1 MNIIWHVIENNL
13 QKEGKEG
20 PGEER
25 GKNRAGP
32 KHQHDQSPIC
42 SQGGPISHTSKDQ
55 GQGISTAGRGTHGRM
70 SAVICVALLRYVVR
84 VCCVVAKVLSRR
96 QPTYQNISLWFLFL
110 FLIIGSD
117 ELHFSNMACFSRLL
131 ELIKTCFELRC
142 WCYICLWK
150 VFIILFCYQKKKK
163 S

>member
-1 MNIIWHVIENNL
+1 M

-25 GKNRAGP
+25 GKKRAGP

-70 SAVICVALLRYVVR
+70 SAVICVALLRYVLRGSKSFVQ
-84 VCCVVAKVLSRR
+84 KT
-96 QPTYQNISLWFLFL
+96 TYISKYFIVIF
-110 FLIIGSD
+110 
-117 ELHFSNMACFSRLL
+117 
-131 ELIKTCFELRC
+131 
-142 WCYICLWK
+142 
-150 VFIILFCYQKKKK
+150 VFVFDHRK
-163 S
+163 